1 MLRLP
6 PNSFRH
12 TYQITVKKPLLEA
25 RTTRRF
31 LTRSSSLEGENDPD
45 EGSSQRAASLGDQSL
60 TTQSNTTTESPSS
73 KSTVSSSVINQ
84 KQEQQS
90 EQPATQGKSQAEQDE
105 ELRQKLERMSGG
117 GGEAGLELEDGKP
130 VAMGRGTRSNM
141 FRVI

>member
-1 MLRLP
+1 M
-6 PNSFRH
+6 
-12 TYQITVKKPLLEA
+12 
-25 RTTRRF
+25 TRI
-31 LTRSSSLEGENDPD
+31 SSLKGEKEPG
-45 EGSSQRAASLGDQSL
+45 EGSSQSAASLGDQSL
-60 TTQSNTTTESPSS
+60 TTQSTAMTESSAS
-73 KSTVSSSVINQ
+73 KSKASSSVINQ

-90 EQPATQGKSQAEQDE
+90 EQPALQSKTQAEQDE